1 MTSKNDDAL
10 KEMATEVRTMLR
22 AEQGRKWTSTLAIV
36 LLLMVLL
43 AGVVWWLWPEDK
55 TVHWQ
60 THLVDRGDMVLTAT
74 ATGNLQ
80 PKSEVTVGAEIS
92 GLVREVLVKEN
103 DQVTK
108 GDVLARFDTEELRV
122 SLEQAEARLALARAS
137 VAEAEATLE
146 EATADERRS
155 ISLMERK
162 LTSQAQ
168 RDSASAN
175 RKRAAARLTY
185 ARASVQEALAAVSQ
199 TRTRLAKTVITAP
212 ITGVVLVR
220 SVEPG
225 TTVAASFQTP
235 QLFLLAEDLREME
248 LHVALDEADVG
259 MVKDGQLATFAV
271 DAWPGRQFEADVLSV
286 YLYPTTANN
295 VVTYTTV
302 LSVDNSEGLLQPG
315 MTATATIITGTRE
328 QALRVP
334 NAALRFTPP
343 SESSGG
349 IFGHPGGGAAQQRGG
364 GNLVWV
370 LRNGEPKPIPLRL
383 GSSDGRFTE
392 VLDGDVREGE
402 NVITGV
408 AQAAAGGRK

>member
-60 THLVDRGDMVLTAT
+60 THVVDRGDMVLTAT

-137 VAEAEATLE
+137 VAEAQATLE
-146 EATADERRS
+146 EARADERRS

-162 LTSQAQ
+162 LTSEAQ
-168 RDSASAN
+168 RDSAVAS

-185 ARASVQEALAAVSQ
+185 ARASVQEAHAAVSQ
-199 TRTRLAKTVITAP
+199 TRTRLDKAVITAP

-220 SVEPG
+220 GVEPG
-225 TTVAASFQTP
+225 TTVAASFQT
-235 QLFLLAEDLREME
+235 L
-248 LHVALDEADVG
+248 
-259 MVKDGQLATFAV
+259 
-271 DAWPGRQFEADVLSV
+271 
-286 YLYPTTANN
+286 
-295 VVTYTTV
+295 
-302 LSVDNSEGLLQPG
+302 
-315 MTATATIITGTRE
+315 
-328 QALRVP
+328 
-334 NAALRFTPP
+334 
-343 SESSGG
+343 
-349 IFGHPGGGAAQQRGG
+349 
-364 GNLVWV
+364 
-370 LRNGEPKPIPLRL
+370 
-383 GSSDGRFTE
+383 
-392 VLDGDVREGE
+392 
-402 NVITGV
+402 
-408 AQAAAGGRK
+408 